1 MAHHIDRFGEIAS
14 IRWNLTQDRRWLL
27 ISGAPGRCRRSLIAE
42 RIEINLAE
50 PRHDHHV
57 VKVSCRWIAGARKR
71 QSARVF
77 ERERASPTFGHDWT
91 HDLTSFAGLQV
102 AFRISI
108 KCDDDMIG
116 HWQFQTG
123 FKLSAED
130 LPVRLSA
137 TTS

>member
-1 MAHHIDRFGEIAS
+1 MISE
-14 IRWNLTQDRRWLL
+14 RR
-27 ISGAPGRCRRSLIAE
+27 PGDAALSLAE

-50 PRHDHHV
+50 PHQDHRV
-57 VKVSCRWIAGARKR
+57 LKLACRRIAGAGKR

-77 ERERASPTFGHDWT
+77 ERERASPAFGHDWT
-91 HDLTSFAGLQV
+91 YDLTSFTGPQL
-102 AFRISI
+102 AFRIPI

-116 HWQFQTG
+116 HWQFQAG